1 MVLTPATIKSADGAR
16 KWSRRR
22 GRGNASGRGTYSG
35 RGGKGQTARSGGKSR
50 TSIRA
55 LKPYLQKI
63 PKLRGFKSIYPKD
76 ETITLQMLEKTAK
89 DGDQI
94 TMAYLAEKKLINNPL
109 NGAKIVAT
117 GELKKKLSFSGIPA
131 SKKAIEMI
139 EKVGGK
145 VII

>member
-1 MVLTPATIKSADGAR
+1 MALTPATIKSADGAR
-16 KWSRRR
+16 KRSRRY
-22 GRGNASGRGTYSG
+22 GRGNSSGRGTYSG

-76 ETITLQMLEKTAK
+76 ETITLQTLERTAK
-89 DGDQI
+89 EGDRI
-94 TMAYLAEKKLINNPL
+94 TPAYLAEKKLIANPL

-117 GELKKKLSFSGIPA
+117 GELKKKLDISGIPA
-131 SKKAIEMI
+131 SKKAVEMI
-139 EKVGGK
+139 EKAGGTVK
-145 VII
+145 F